1 MTEVKRIT
9 LEEQPSKHGGRL
21 GRHVEHD
28 PRSREFP
35 ATMRMLGTRDY
46 VLHRRHGSILDQL
59 RVGSCTGNALTGA
72 INSEPIYRPRHV
84 YREPMALRLYSLAT
98 ALDGFPGVWKPDDT
112 GSSGL
117 AVCKA
122 GVKLGLL
129 TRYEHAFGIGEA
141 LDVLQVRPFI
151 TGIAWLE
158 GCDRPN
164 DRGVVRY
171 EGQERGGH
179 EIVARGYFPAPE
191 PLESLILFDNSWS
204 KAWGLEGSFLM
215 TVRDYGNALE
225 RDGDV
230 TVPIR

>member
-1 MTEVKRIT
+1 
-9 LEEQPSKHGGRL
+9 
-21 GRHVEHD
+21 
-28 PRSREFP
+28 
-35 ATMRMLGTRDY
+35 MLGTRDY

-72 INSEPIYRPRHV
+72 INTEPIYRPRHV

-129 TRYEHAFGIGEA
+129 TRYEHAFGIDEA

-171 EGQERGGH
+171 DGAGTRRPRDRRTRLLPCAGAAR
-179 EIVARGYFPAPE
+179 VARPVRQLVVEGVGPR
-191 PLESLILFDNSWS
+191 
-204 KAWGLEGSFLM
+204 GLVLYD
-215 TVRDYGNALE
+215 RPRLRQRA
-225 RDGDV
+225 RA
-230 TVPIR
+230 